1 MRDAAVQ
8 HNQAMAEREEE
19 LEVPAVLQSNQA
31 AASTKGRLPNLEYGL
46 LGRSVLEQHS
56 RYVSLPRA
64 PLPPQHQRVPDEELP
79 AIPQGSD
86 AWFAARA
93 DAITAS
99 NAALWLELE
108 RIHSCK
114 NVGTAGLPVR
124 ADTGDADLQ
133 HAFTALMAAGG
144 QRPPPPAQQR
154 SAFSSCAM
162 QMGSVKE
169 PDVLL
174 THAQHMDNCKRCSV
188 IYIF

>member
-1 MRDAAVQ
+1 MQSQPAMPPYDWSLKESTAAKT
-8 HNQAMAEREEE
+8 
-19 LEVPAVLQSNQA
+19 LA
-31 AASTKGRLPNLEYGL
+31 A
-46 LGRSVLEQHS
+46 
-56 RYVSLPRA
+56 
-64 PLPPQHQRVPDEELP
+64 
-79 AIPQGSD
+79 
-86 AWFAARA
+86 
-93 DAITAS
+93 
-99 NAALWLELE
+99 
-108 RIHSCK
+108 
-114 NVGTAGLPVR
+114 AGLPVR

-174 THAQHMDNCKRCSV
+174 TYAQHMDNCKRCSV